1 MNIGEQ
7 SSGEL
12 KRGLYVNWHFSN
24 EIELIQS
31 VTLHL
36 IGRRDTHTHT
46 VDCNDRSARLSNDH
60 TSMTSALF

>member
-36 IGRRDTHTHT
+36 IGRRDTHTHG
-46 VDCNDRSARLSNDH
+46 RLQR
-60 TSMTSALF
+60 